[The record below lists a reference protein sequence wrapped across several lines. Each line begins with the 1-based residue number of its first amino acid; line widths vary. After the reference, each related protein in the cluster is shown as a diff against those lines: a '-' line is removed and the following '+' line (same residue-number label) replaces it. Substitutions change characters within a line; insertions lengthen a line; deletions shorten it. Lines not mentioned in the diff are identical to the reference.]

1 MPDIV
6 VAYQELSKDVDGND
20 VLSHLG
26 SETFDG
32 ISEALLPRHDGGHS
46 VFFVK
51 KFSGLPTYRWFVER
65 VELTAASANG
75 CSYQVTLS
83 KVFDPPPEYLSQ
95 TLKKSGKAINR
106 IIHQGSLV
114 EVDYGFIQ
122 AIGRSD
128 GNVTSNK
135 RYSDTRQS
143 GEMHKRRLAIVVNV
157 RRSSIQVVP
166 VTSDEPSN
174 TDKTYFELES
184 STLSKLKFYGSSGKR
199 SWAICGMIETVSSR
213 RVLPPLSYYQKLS
226 QTQVG
231 RDTQYGISLSKNEE
245 RMLRESLLH
254 SIGVTDYQQVK
265 QNLSDVRVELKS
277 AESAIA
283 GLLASQ
289 SHTATLEE
297 EVEDL
302 RLCKE
307 IAEMWATQIGTN
319 LNEEVKLLRELHA
332 AS

>member
-6 VAYQELSKDVDGND
+6 VTYQELTKDVDDND
-20 VLSHLG
+20 VLNHLG

-32 ISEALLPRHDGGHS
+32 ISEALLPRHDGKHF

-65 VELTAASANG
+65 VESTAAAAGG
-75 CSYQVTLS
+75 CSYKVTLS
-83 KVFDPPPEYLSQ
+83 KVFDSPPEYLLQ
-95 TLKKSGKAINR
+95 TLKKTGKVINR
-106 IIHQGSLV
+106 IVHQGSLV

-122 AIGRSD
+122 AVGRSD
-128 GNVTSNK
+128 GNIRSNK

-157 RRSSIQVVP
+157 RRFSIQVVP
-166 VTSDEPSN
+166 ITSNEPSN

-199 SWAICGMIETVSSR
+199 SWAICGMIETVSPG
-213 RVLPPLSYYQKLS
+213 RVLPPLSYYQKLGH
-226 QTQVG
+226 TQVG
-231 RDTQYGISLSKNEE
+231 RDTQYGISLSKSEE
-245 RMLRESLLH
+245 KTLRDSLLH
-254 SIGVTDYQQVK
+254 SIGVTNYQQVK
-265 QNLSDVRVELKS
+265 QSLSDVQVKLKDAEL
-277 AESAIA
+277 AMA
-283 GLLASQ
+283 GLRASQ
-289 SHTATLEE
+289 LHTTTLEG

-319 LNEEVKLLRELHA
+319 LNEEVELLRELHKG
-332 AS
+332 S